1 MLLTHHS
8 FFLKLTI
15 FSFSISFTNLSIRKK
30 TLKILMKHVK
40 KMLKILKN
48 PNKNPEKLQMI
59 QKEMPFLHKK
69 LLKQQVLMTL

>member
-1 MLLTHHS
+1 
-8 FFLKLTI
+8 
-15 FSFSISFTNLSIRKK
+15 
-30 TLKILMKHVK
+30 MKHVK